1 MSFLFS
7 LRSFRASHK
16 ADVLAVNSDSF
27 SSGLILL
34 DVEFLVDSVVVFPP
48 SVSPAACWPPLF
60 LTRGQLGAAQVPSLV
75 HLEWSLSLL
84 SQFSVCIL
92 QLTLMCG
99 GIFPALWRTV
109 FHQIWVVSSRHSVFF
124 CPFPLMRAAII
135 HMMDGLPW
143 VSEALSVF
151 SPSLSVLQMG

>member
-27 SSGLILL
+27 SLGLILL

-75 HLEWSLSLL
+75 PSGMVSLTALTVLCLHFATDFDVWRNFSSFVEDCVSSNLGGFQPLL
-84 SQFSVCIL
+84 SFFL
-92 QLTLMCG
+92 PL
-99 GIFPALWRTV
+99 
-109 FHQIWVVSSRHSVFF
+109 SSPVGCH
-124 CPFPLMRAAII
+124 
-135 HMMDGLPW
+135 HTYDGW
-143 VSEALSVF
+143 
-151 SPSLSVLQMG
+151 SPTGL